1 MFKSVEMTEQ
11 IKDANEMLCACN
23 QLNSELAGKNF
34 GGVEWNPLSFG
45 RWAPYKFSKYIE
57 WLKKYKF
64 YSDWRAL
71 NLFINSRGV
80 NSKYYEVYYNFLNE
94 LQNNLSNDNSS
105 FEHTCEKFICSY
117 YQKVIDNSESEDDKE
132 CFIKRKS
139 FPLCRLFDDTIAG
152 RAFILRTMHYY
163 MTYMSRSYENVLQ
176 GIADFYSGLDQNVFA
191 AETKIFSDAAKIEN
205 ELDGVYYAWTHMGF
219 LYYARSSMCIGQ
231 GKNFQVIS
239 NFVANRPAN
248 FIIDILGEN
257 NSDKVKKA
265 SAF

>member
-1 MFKSVEMTEQ
+1 MRGMFKSVEMTEQ
-11 IKDANEMLCACN
+11 IKDANEMLGACN

-57 WLKKYKF
+57 WLKKNKF

-71 NLFINSRGV
+71 NLFINSKGV

-105 FEHTCEKFICSY
+105 FEHTCEKFTCSY

-139 FPLCRLFDDTIAG
+139 FPLCRLFDDIIAG
-152 RAFILRTMHYY
+152 RTFILLLT
-163 MTYMSRSYENVLQ
+163 S
-176 GIADFYSGLDQNVFA
+176 
-191 AETKIFSDAAKIEN
+191 
-205 ELDGVYYAWTHMGF
+205 
-219 LYYARSSMCIGQ
+219 
-231 GKNFQVIS
+231 
-239 NFVANRPAN
+239 
-248 FIIDILGEN
+248 
-257 NSDKVKKA
+257 
-265 SAF
+265 